1 MKNTIR
7 RTITRRAVIVASV
20 LALGALTTIMALA
33 FTDRAN
39 MARADVPNTIP
50 PMTLT
55 YEVYGPSIGVGTR
68 SIERFKEIRRLEYR
82 GENDWTETVITSPTV
97 DLGRYG
103 TGSNVG
109 SYTTVKGNT
118 ETYHD
123 AMVGTTDTTAL
134 DADTIHLPFGLFG
147 HAHVPP
153 GFSHIGTGAGVSVA
167 LDAAISVDGISVP
180 NARGIKYTEGNR
192 ELVMYEGAGFT
203 IPVKS
208 GDTFVLKS
216 ADIRP

>member
-1 MKNTIR
+1 MIR
-7 RTITRRAVIVASV
+7 KITAHKRLAAATLAVTLGAAII
-20 LALGALTTIMALA
+20 ALGLA
-33 FTDRAN
+33 FASPN
-39 MARADVPNTIP
+39 KPGLADAPNTIP

-68 SIERFKEIRRLEYR
+68 SIPRFKETRRLEYR
-82 GENDWTETVITSPTV
+82 GENDWTETVITSPDI

-109 SYTTVKGNT
+109 SYITVKGTT

-123 AMVGTTDTTAL
+123 AMVGTTDSTAL
-134 DADTIHLPFGLFG
+134 DADTIHMPFGLFG
-147 HAHVPP
+147 VALVPP
-153 GFSHIGTGAGVSVA
+153 GYSPIGTGSGVA
-167 LDAAISVDGISVP
+167 IDIDARISVGGVLVP
-180 NARGIKYTEGNR
+180 NARGVKYTEGNQN
-192 ELVMYEGAGFT
+192 LVMYEGDGFT
-203 IPVKS
+203 IPVKN